1 MGNHEHSGFISE
13 GLHELLE
20 GMGASHELTECIV
33 HFVADT
39 INIFLILLV
48 VMFAVSFLRTFLDFE
63 KLEQRLA
70 KLKSVWGF
78 LLAIVMG
85 MLSPFC
91 SCTIVP
97 VVIGLLSMGVP
108 TVICICF
115 LTSASLLNLTA
126 LISFYSIA
134 GASYTAWYVGISL
147 VIIAAVCILLTVF
160 GLNHRKYIL
169 SYAID
174 EREIEHHHHHHGEC
188 SCGHDHTRTHDK
200 SLKGRLTES
209 LHGVG
214 HVLHDTWIYILL
226 GVALSSAVMAFV
238 PLDAIAG
245 AIDHN
250 NALSV
255 VLAGLIGAPIHSDMF
270 TIMPLVIMLKDISAS
285 VTLTFVTAAM
295 VISVPEVVLLTRA
308 FKPKFLA
315 VYVSIV
321 VLLSMVAGFVVY
333 AVGF

>member
-1 MGNHEHSGFISE
+1 M
-13 GLHELLE
+13 
-20 GMGASHELTECIV
+20 
-33 HFVADT
+33 HFAVDT
-39 INIFLILLV
+39 IQIFFILFV

-63 KLEQRLA
+63 KLERRLA

-78 LLAIVMG
+78 LLAAGMG

-115 LTSASLLNLTA
+115 LTAASLMNLTA
-126 LISFYSIA
+126 LISFYTIA
-134 GASYTAWYVGISL
+134 GPAYTAWYIGISIA
-147 VIIAAVCILLTVF
+147 VILIVCVILSVF
-160 GLNHRKYIL
+160 GLNNRKYVL
-169 SYAID
+169 SYGSKEEKA
-174 EREIEHHHHHHGEC
+174 HHHHHHGAC
-188 SCGHDHTRTHDK
+188 SCGHDHIHFEEH
-200 SLKGRLTES
+200 SLKGRIAES
-209 LHGVG
+209 LHEVV
-214 HVLHDTWIYILL
+214 HVFRDTWIYILI
-226 GVALSSAVMAFV
+226 GVALSSAVTAFV

-245 AIDHN
+245 AIDEN

-270 TIMPLVIMLKDISAS
+270 TIMPLILILKDISAS

-308 FKPKFLA
+308 FKPRFLA
-315 VYVSIV
+315 VYGSVVV
-321 VLLSMVAGFVVY
+321 VLSMIAGFVVY
-333 AVGF
+333 AEGF